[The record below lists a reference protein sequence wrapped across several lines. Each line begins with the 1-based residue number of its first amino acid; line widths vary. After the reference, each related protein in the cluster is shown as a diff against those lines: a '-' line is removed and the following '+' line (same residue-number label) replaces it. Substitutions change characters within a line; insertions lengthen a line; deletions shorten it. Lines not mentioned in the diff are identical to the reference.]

1 MKVKEDL
8 YYSETHEWVKVDGD
22 VAFIGITDYAQ
33 NELGDV
39 VYVDLPEEGTEI
51 EAGSEIGS
59 IESAKAV
66 VDLLTPVSGEIIKV
80 NEDVI
85 DNAELVNSSPYEDGW
100 LFKVRL
106 SDPDELDQLMTAG
119 DYKKQFGA

>member
-1 MKVKEDL
+1 MKVKENL

-22 VAFIGITDYAQ
+22 VAFVGITDYAQ
-33 NELGDV
+33 KELGDI

-66 VDLLTPVSGEIIKV
+66 VDLVTPVSGEIIKV
-80 NEDVI
+80 NEDVV
-85 DNAELVNSSPYEDGW
+85 DNGALVNDSPYEDGW
-100 LFKVRL
+100 LFKIRL

-119 DYKKQFGA
+119 DYKRQFGE

>member
-1 MKVKEDL
+1 MKVKENL

-22 VAFIGITDYAQ
+22 VAFVGITDYAQ
-33 NELGDV
+33 KELGDI

-66 VDLLTPVSGEIIKV
+66 VDLVTPVSGEIIKV
-80 NEDVI
+80 NEEVI
-85 DNAELVNSSPYEDGW
+85 DNGALVNDSPYEDGW
-100 LFKVRL
+100 LFKIRL

-119 DYKKQFGA
+119 DYKRQFGE